1 MCRGESKNG
10 WKGKPEM
17 KISQSQARVEHGSLW
32 LVTSVYICLRAC
44 VGIKD

>member
-17 KISQSQARVEHGSLW
+17 KISQSQARVEHGSLR
-32 LVTSVYICLRAC
+32 LVTSVCLRAC